1 MSALLNPAT
10 TVGFEDPFAARM
22 RRDFLESAFDLAT
35 QPTPVP
41 IQGIAGLDPLQQQAR
56 GLASGLG
63 GFQPF
68 LQTGAN
74 MAQQGFSTLGAGAGA
89 LGAAA
94 GLFAP
99 GATSAFYNPFEQ
111 DVVQQTIRD
120 LTEKSDIAG
129 VGDRFNA
136 VRAGAF
142 GGSRGRLMES
152 ERNRALGR
160 GLAEAIGGIRSK
172 GFGLA
177 QQAAQTAGRGLGAI
191 GQQFG
196 NIGRYMGS
204 AGQQFAGLGTTG
216 LANLQNQIQTL
227 GSLGATGRGIE
238 QAIQDARFLAAQ
250 RTAVEPRERLQNLQS
265 MLGMLPTT
273 RATTTYQ
280 ALPGTD
286 RFAQTLGFIQGG
298 GIGGLTRPIAPVPL
312 LSPQLAA
319 QLRRGV

>member
-1 MSALLNPAT
+1 MSALLNPVT
-10 TVGFEDPFAARM
+10 NIGFEDPFAARM

-41 IQGIAGLDPLQQQAR
+41 IQGVAGLDPLQQQAR

-68 LQTGAN
+68 IQTGAD
-74 MAQQGFSTLGAGAGA
+74 MAQQGFNTLGLGTGALAGASQFFQP
-89 LGAAA
+89 GAA
-94 GLFAP
+94 
-99 GATSAFYNPFEQ
+99 SAFYNPFEQ
-111 DVVQQTIRD
+111 DVVQQTISD
-120 LTEKSDIAG
+120 LTEKSDIAS

-136 VRAGAF
+136 VRSGAF

-177 QQAAQTAGRGLGAI
+177 QQAAQGAGRGLGAL

-196 NIGRYMGS
+196 NIGRFMGG

-216 LANLQNQIQTL
+216 LGNLQRQIQTL
-227 GSLGATGRGIE
+227 GSLGATGRGVD
-238 QAIQDARFLAAQ
+238 QATQNARFAAAQ
-250 RTAVEPRERLQNLQS
+250 RTAVEPRERLQTLQG

-273 RATTTYQ
+273 RANTTYQ

-286 RFAQTLGFIQGG
+286 RFAQTLGFIQSG
-298 GIGGLTRPIAPVPL
+298 GIGGLTRPMLPVPFQPTIRY
-312 LSPQLAA
+312 S
-319 QLRRGV
+319 